1 MASKHHPNLVRLLGY
16 CVHMDARTEEHEQI
30 VVYEFMDGGDL
41 LRYLHGDKDSGVP
54 PLTLKQRLSVLVG
67 MAQGLHYLHSFGI
80 VHRDIKPANILLD
93 CHMTAKIAD
102 FGIARMGDESST
114 GDTTRIMGTPGYMDP
129 AYSKSRKAT
138 AAADVYSYGVVMLEL
153 LTARRALQKIGD
165 QNVHI
170 RQWLVRLCYLHL
182 RASCPLPSM
191 LCPPP
196 HIPSPLPHTLPLL
209 LVWLTSTGLQV
220 EPLVACGDAEGFRD
234 PALDAPSDA
243 LLQLGQLALR
253 CTTMPTSHRPHM
265 DQVVSELLGIQES
278 VFGGDRTEPNAVD
291 LIIQSVEHPTR
302 SFDEAI
308 AFAVG
313 SQLSAPSQGY
323 E

>member
-1 MASKHHPNLVRLLGY
+1 VQQMASKHHPNLVRLLGY
-16 CVHMDARTEEHEQI
+16 CVHMDAKTEEHEQI

-41 LRYLHGDKDSGVP
+41 LRYLHADKDSCTP
-54 PLTLKQRLSVLVG
+54 PLSLKQRLSVLVD

-93 CHMTAKIAD
+93 RHMTAKIAD

-170 RQWLVRLCYLHL
+170 RQWVSPL
-182 RASCPLPSM
+182 RSLLPLSPSYHAVPSLTHSFPSASYTLCPLPDT
-191 LCPPP
+191 LLARCFLFCK
-196 HIPSPLPHTLPLL
+196 PSPAFRLSRWWPVGMQRISETL
-209 LVWLTSTGLQV
+209 
-220 EPLVACGDAEGFRD
+220 
-234 PALDAPSDA
+234 
-243 LLQLGQLALR
+243 
-253 CTTMPTSHRPHM
+253 H
-265 DQVVSELLGIQES
+265 
-278 VFGGDRTEPNAVD
+278 
-291 LIIQSVEHPTR
+291 
-302 SFDEAI
+302 
-308 AFAVG
+308 
-313 SQLSAPSQGY
+313 
-323 E
+323 

>member
-1 MASKHHPNLVRLLGY
+1 VQQMASKHHPNLVRLLGY
-16 CVHMDARTEEHEQI
+16 CVHMDAKTEEHEQI

-41 LRYLHGDKDSGVP
+41 LRYLHADKDSCTP
-54 PLTLKQRLSVLVG
+54 PLSLKQRLSVLVD

-93 CHMTAKIAD
+93 RHMTAKIAD

-170 RQWLVRLCYLHL
+170 RQW
-182 RASCPLPSM
+182 
-191 LCPPP
+191 
-196 HIPSPLPHTLPLL
+196 I
-209 LVWLTSTGLQV
+209 
-220 EPLVACGDAEGFRD
+220 EPLVACGDAEDFRD
-234 PALDAPSDA
+234 PALDAPSDT

-265 DQVVSELLGIQES
+265 DQVVSELLNIQGS

-291 LIIQSVEHPTR
+291 LIIHSVEHPTR

-313 SQLSAPSQGY
+313 SQSAPSQGS